1 MSIRYYANLPGC
13 LGERICSLE
22 RISLG
27 HKYDPSAEQCSV
39 NVDRTYL
46 YPAILI
52 RFALEIP
59 AQGDSAHSLVVAA
72 HVVKHTC
79 HRFESRHTR
88 LLKYIFV
95 IELRVM
101 CCLKY

>member
-1 MSIRYYANLPGC
+1 MSIRCYANLPGC
-13 LGERICSLE
+13 LGEQICSLE

-46 YPAILI
+46 YQAILI
-52 RFALEIP
+52 TFALDIP

-72 HVVKHTC
+72 HVAKHTC
-79 HRFESRHTR
+79 HRLESRHT
-88 LLKYIFV
+88 LLSK
-95 IELRVM
+95 
-101 CCLKY
+101 KTDDQ